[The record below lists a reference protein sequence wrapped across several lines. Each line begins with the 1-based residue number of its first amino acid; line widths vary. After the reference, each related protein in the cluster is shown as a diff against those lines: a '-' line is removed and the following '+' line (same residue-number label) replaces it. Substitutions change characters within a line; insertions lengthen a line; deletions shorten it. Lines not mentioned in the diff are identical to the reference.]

1 MAEQLKQII
10 TTGPDASHPLREQ
23 LPADS
28 QSLLDQVA
36 NDTHKRLRGEGPHLR
51 DAREHEF
58 HTRLLAGKGVEWQDA
73 QKLAVA
79 WIIHLLFLSR
89 PGNHDLAAASGVLL
103 RRRCFTKSVTR
114 ASVSPVDWSMSLS
127 LGCTARGSERRKHRI
142 GGSDC
147 RLLNV
152 APINHHGK
160 GSMKP

>member
-1 MAEQLKQII
+1 VRLVRNRATL
-10 TTGPDASHPLREQ
+10 
-23 LPADS
+23 LPCFRYKVC
-28 QSLLDQVA
+28 LD
-36 NDTHKRLRGEGPHLR
+36 P
-51 DAREHEF
+51 
-58 HTRLLAGKGVEWQDA
+58 TR
-73 QKLAVA
+73 
-79 WIIHLLFLSR
+79 IIHLLFLSR

>member
-1 MAEQLKQII
+1 VC
-10 TTGPDASHPLREQ
+10 
-23 LPADS
+23 
-28 QSLLDQVA
+28 SLLA
-36 NDTHKRLRGEGPHLR
+36 ASRSGLRPPASGNTTRGLRLTSHAHL
-51 DAREHEF
+51 HESRSID
-58 HTRLLAGKGVEWQDA
+58 HEPR
-73 QKLAVA
+73 
-79 WIIHLLFLSR
+79 IIHLLFLSH

>member
-1 MAEQLKQII
+1 MSPPIPGPI
-10 TTGPDASHPLREQ
+10 TRKLRHESAPAAGASFSTQTQHGIPPIFAL
-23 LPADS
+23 
-28 QSLLDQVA
+28 
-36 NDTHKRLRGEGPHLR
+36 
-51 DAREHEF
+51 
-58 HTRLLAGKGVEWQDA
+58 TR
-73 QKLAVA
+73 
-79 WIIHLLFLSR
+79 IIHLLFLSH